1 MACTGIKAMRPMKRA
16 AIFVLQALLSINFHI
31 PPHSHDYH
39 STFHYITVVK
49 PFANTFSFCP
59 IRVMHHCSTTRKMTP
74 SSQSGH
80 WISDGQSEPWRPAKT

>member
-1 MACTGIKAMRPMKRA
+1 MLTERTTTLFVS
-16 AIFVLQALLSINFHI
+16 IFYFQKCQTR
-31 PPHSHDYH
+31 D